1 MAVGSTISD
10 VFSASPFALLE
21 EHVRACAACVAQLEN
36 YFQAAQDDDWE
47 RATEL
52 QAEIARMEG
61 VADDLKREVRRNLPR
76 GLWMSVSRAD
86 LLELVRM
93 QDKMA
98 NNTKDVVGLSLG
110 RELAFPKKLEKSI
123 FKYIQT
129 VVDSVNVMVEVVEA
143 TRELSRGAF
152 GARQA
157 QAIMAKVAG
166 VEKHERLSDDM
177 QSKLRSKLRAQEDKL
192 SPVDA
197 IFLYQLLSGIG
208 EIANSAEKAAHR
220 AQIIA
225 NS

>member
-1 MAVGSTISD
+1 MTVGSTISD
-10 VFSASPFALLE
+10 VFSASPFVLLE
-21 EHVRACAACVAQLEN
+21 EHVRACANCVAELEN
-36 YFQAAQDDDWE
+36 YFQAAQDDNWE

-52 QAEIARMEG
+52 QAEISRLEG
-61 VADDLKREVRRNLPR
+61 VADDLKRDVRRNLPR
-76 GLWMSVSRAD
+76 GVWMSVSRAD

-110 RELAFPKKLEKSI
+110 RELAFPKKLEKNL

-166 VEKHERLSDDM
+166 VEKHERLSDEM
-177 QSKLRSKLRAQEDKL
+177 QSKLRSKLRAYEDKL
-192 SPVDA
+192 SPIDA